1 MENISASGVND
12 MVGRF
17 YRSALSVP
25 LQEFRENLL
34 REVAGLVP
42 FDAAVWGTGE
52 VSAEHFHSVTVMGL
66 SVRFARHIEKTRQA
80 NPMFHYLMQH
90 PDNPVAMAELISDD
104 EFYVSDFYKKV
115 CRPYKIERI
124 LGSSFRDPRNRVY
137 NLVILFRFDQ
147 KYRFTT
153 AERQIQKHLIFHM
166 INALSLAYS
175 VYLSQ
180 VSSEQGGSSAAICDR
195 HGICY
200 DTQPSFLSLIG
211 EKFPDWQG
219 GRLPFALPLDSPAVE
234 TPVQDL
240 LISATPVGDLL
251 CVRAREEGPMD
262 MLTKR
267 EREIV
272 NSVCRGLSY
281 KEVARPLGIAP
292 STVSNH
298 VYRVFEKLGV
308 TSRTELAKLFN
319 QSRHLH

>member
-1 MENISASGVND
+1 MENISAGGVND

-25 LQEFRENLL
+25 LPKFRENLL
-34 REVAGLVP
+34 LEVGRLVP

-52 VSAEHFHSVTVMGL
+52 VAAEHFHSITVMGL
-66 SVRFARHIEKTRQA
+66 SERFARHIEKTRHA
-80 NPMFHYLMQH
+80 NPMFHHLMQH
-90 PDNPVAMAELISDD
+90 PDNPVDMTELVADA
-104 EFYVSDFYKKV
+104 EFYTSDFYRKV
-115 CRPYKIERI
+115 CQPYEIERI
-124 LGSSFRDPRNRVY
+124 LGSSFRDPRNGVY
-137 NLVILFRFDQ
+137 NLVILFRSDRRR
-147 KYRFTT
+147 RFS
-153 AERQIQKHLIFHM
+153 ADEQNIQKHLIFHM
-166 INALSLAYS
+166 INSLSLAYS

-180 VSSEQGGSSAAICDR
+180 VSSEEGGSSAAICDH

-211 EKFPDWQG
+211 EKFPAWQG
-219 GRLPFALPLDSPAVE
+219 GRLPFALPLERPAVE
-234 TPVQDL
+234 THVQDL
-240 LISATPVGDLL
+240 LISATPVGDLF

-262 MLTKR
+262 VLTKR

-272 NSVCRGLSY
+272 HSVCRGLSY

-319 QSRHLH
+319 QTQHFH